1 MVLKYLG
8 CDKKYFRYELY
19 DGERL
24 ELYVETKLSARATAK
39 LLFRNFGI
47 EHIVLKIYN
56 RTYGVK
62 T

>member
-8 CDKKYFRYELY
+8 CNKKYFRYELY
-19 DGERL
+19 DGDRM

-47 EHIVLKIYN
+47 KDIVLKIYN

>member
-19 DGERL
+19 DGDRM

-39 LLFRNFGI
+39 LLFFNFGI
-47 EHIVLKIYN
+47 KDIALKIYN

>member
-1 MVLKYLG
+1 MILEYKG
-8 CDKKYFRYELY
+8 CDKKFFRYELY
-19 DGERL
+19 NGPRM

-39 LLFRNFGI
+39 LLFCNFGI
-47 EHIVLKIYN
+47 KDIAIKIYN

>member
-19 DGERL
+19 DGERM

-47 EHIVLKIYN
+47 QDIALKIYN

>member
-19 DGERL
+19 DGDRL

-47 EHIVLKIYN
+47 KDIALKIYN

>member
-1 MVLKYLG
+1 MILNYRG

-19 DGERL
+19 DGDRM

-39 LLFRNFGI
+39 LLFCNFGI
-47 EHIVLKIYN
+47 KDIVIKIYN
-56 RTYGVK
+56 RHYGVK

>member
-19 DGERL
+19 DNDRL

-39 LLFRNFGI
+39 LLFCNFGI
-47 EHIVLKIYN
+47 KHIVIKIYN

>member
-19 DGERL
+19 DGDRL
-24 ELYVETKLSARATAK
+24 ELYVETKLSARATAQ

-47 EHIVLKIYN
+47 KHIALKIYN